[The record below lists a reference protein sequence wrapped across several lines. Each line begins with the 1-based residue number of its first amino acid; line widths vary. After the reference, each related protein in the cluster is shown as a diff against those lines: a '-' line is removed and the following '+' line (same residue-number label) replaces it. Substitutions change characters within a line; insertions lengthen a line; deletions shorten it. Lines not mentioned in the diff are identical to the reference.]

1 MKTKTLLNCS
11 ILLLLT
17 VLAPHSVLSAAQDD
31 ASKPLRGHDD
41 RKVLDSIEPPYS
53 AIGRLN
59 LGSGRQFCSGTLIAP
74 DKVLTAAHCLIDS
87 RTKKPFLPS
96 QVHFVAGQR
105 RDIFI
110 DHAPARCLIPLKR
123 KPSNG
128 GPLIENYT
136 DDVAV
141 IVLTRPL
148 RVPPASRA
156 TAYISDPGRLSHS
169 AYSKS
174 RPYLLSQHAN
184 CALLHKSKGMWM
196 TDCDTAYGSSGGP
209 IFAYDD
215 NQPRLIAV
223 MSGISRARNEVFS
236 VAVPVTIWDK
246 LVNSASCA
254 RN

>member
-1 MKTKTLLNCS
+1 MKITMLSICRILFLLA
-11 ILLLLT
+11 IL
-17 VLAPHSVLSAAQDD
+17 ASGNPSSAAQEDPG
-31 ASKPLRGHDD
+31 KPLRGHDD
-41 RKVLDSIEPPYS
+41 RVALDSIEPPYS

-59 LGSGRQFCSGTLIAP
+59 LGGGRQFCSGTLIAP

-87 RTKKPFLPS
+87 RTKKPYLPS

-105 RDIFI
+105 RNIFI

-123 KPSNG
+123 KASTGAPD
-128 GPLIENYT
+128 IQDYT

-148 RVPPASRA
+148 NVAPVSRA
-156 TAYISDPGRLSHS
+156 TAYIGDPGRLSHP

-184 CALLHKSKGMWM
+184 CALLFKSKGMWL

-209 IFAYDD
+209 VFAYKD
-215 NQPRLIAV
+215 NHPRLIAV
-223 MSGISRARNEVFS
+223 MSGISRTGNEVFS
-236 VAVPVTIWDK
+236 IAVPVTIWDK
-246 LVNSASCA
+246 LATSATCD

>member
-1 MKTKTLLNCS
+1 MKLKTLLVS
-11 ILLLLT
+11 TILSLSAF
-17 VLAPHSVLSAAQDD
+17 LAPHGVSGAAQED
-31 ASKPLRGHDD
+31 AGKPMRGHDD
-41 RKVLDSIEPPYS
+41 RVVLDSIEPPYS

-59 LGSGRQFCSGTLIAP
+59 LGGGRQFCSGTLIAP

-123 KPSNG
+123 RPSDG
-128 GPLIENYT
+128 GPLIKDYT

-148 RVPPASRA
+148 RVAPVSRA
-156 TAYISDPGRLSHS
+156 AAYISDPGRLSHP

-209 IFAYDD
+209 IFAYSD

-223 MSGISRARNEVFS
+223 MSGISRTANEVFS
-236 VAVPVTIWDK
+236 IAVPVTIWDK
-246 LVNSASCA
+246 LASSASCA